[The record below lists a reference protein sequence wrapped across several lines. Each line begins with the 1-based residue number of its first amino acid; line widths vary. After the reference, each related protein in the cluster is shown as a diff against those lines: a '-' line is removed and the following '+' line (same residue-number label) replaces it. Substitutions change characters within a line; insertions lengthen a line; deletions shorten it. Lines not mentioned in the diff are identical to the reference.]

1 MRLDEAVMMQIICLK
16 AEERSC
22 KTNDIHP
29 GSQHKDLRE
38 LLCIS
43 YLSPSLGPLL
53 ELNFLFFILFYLFYL
68 PFANQ
73 WKAAE

>member
-1 MRLDEAVMMQIICLK
+1 MRLDEAVMMPISCLK
-16 AEERSC
+16 AKERTC
-22 KTNDIHP
+22 KTNDDIHP
-29 GSQHKDLRE
+29 GSQHKDHRE

-43 YLSPSLGPLL
+43 YLSPNLGPLL
-53 ELNFLFFILFYLFYL
+53 ELYLPFCFLFYL